1 MNIKEFKVGE
11 KAWVYYTH
19 RGTEVITETEI
30 VSVGRKIVIA
40 HNGYGIEIK
49 YRNPNTNEKNQFWL
63 VGEVGGYIESMLFKN
78 YADILTYKQMITLR
92 KQLLYECVYPT
103 SSKMNALTFEDLKTV
118 KSIFDKYN

>member
-30 VSVGRKIVIA
+30 VSVGRKIVKA
-40 HNGYGIEIK
+40 HNGYGIEIN

-63 VGEVGGYIESMLFKN
+63 VGEVGGYIKSRLFKN
-78 YADILTYKQMITLR
+78 RGDILRYKEMIMLSR
-92 KQLLYECVYPT
+92 KIYEYVNQT
-103 SSKMNALTFEDLKTV
+103 SLINALTFKDLKAV